1 MKFYGETMKIKYSFF
16 QALIFFVLLLMC
28 TQYHLLFSLPP
39 EKYFYSEILSRK
51 YLHLHLNFSIQ
62 KSLMTENRKWNNDRL
77 ILSVPIVTKIKLLQT
92 ISIHCQEISYEN

>member
-1 MKFYGETMKIKYSFF
+1 
-16 QALIFFVLLLMC
+16 MC

-39 EKYFYSEILSRK
+39 EKYFYNEILSRK

-77 ILSVPIVTKIKLLQT
+77 ILSVPIVTKINDTKFNYHFITFILKSQNLVSTNILL
-92 ISIHCQEISYEN
+92 IE